1 MASFRSHFMTT
12 PKKPGDETI
21 KGLPSFESR
30 SEDSFVGKS
39 KEIVS
44 ELKKAA
50 EAAPEVSQGAWRE
63 RAFTPRS
70 VMSKEEIKSAL
81 SSALRVALASANHPR
96 VAFDQV
102 RTAWLPVLRQA
113 LEQGAGDGLD
123 AWLEAILTPP
133 GKTPKHPLF
142 ANVGDALLRMR
153 TAKELAAF
161 EEDALKLVNGIDTTL
176 SSAPVKL
183 SFKQMEKQLEGK
195 LEVDELLAIRAGTT
209 EELQTRI
216 AEIGGTMTQLRDQI
230 RKMPGGTATGMYS
243 NFVRLKAELRV
254 LDAEVKARLS
264 GSGNPSP

>member
-1 MASFRSHFMTT
+1 MTT